1 MVLGGVGVADQLV
14 CWGGEAWSGGFRTG
28 AMKSYNWP
36 FQAFFASI
44 YFDCLLYCKKL
55 EAE

>member
-1 MVLGGVGVADQLV
+1 MMLGGVGVAEQLV

-36 FQAFFASI
+36 FEAFFASM
-44 YFDCLLYCKKL
+44 F
-55 EAE
+55 